1 MLIKSLKILHTLG
14 AIGLTGAVA
23 VHLILL
29 GIAPDPEAIQEY
41 AVIRGS
47 IAAIANWLL
56 LPSLAVVFLSGLLS
70 MALYAGFRQAGWV
83 WIKGILSFS
92 IFSATLAF
100 IHGNAMQTAAAAEAA
115 AAGRIGVDEIPR
127 YVNNE
132 PLVLWVVLIICI
144 ANVVLGVWRPR
155 WRSYLDRPRRSV
167 DAEQGGAGAS

>member
-14 AIGLTGAVA
+14 AIGFTGAVA

-29 GIAPDPEAIQEY
+29 GLAPEPTTAIEEY

-47 IAAIANWLL
+47 IAAIGNWLL
-56 LPSLAVVFLSGLLS
+56 LPSMAVVFLSGLIS
-70 MALYAGFRQAGWV
+70 MALYTGFRQAGWV

-100 IHGNAMQTAAAAEAA
+100 IHGNAVQVAAAAEAA

-127 YVNNE
+127 NVHNE

-155 WRSYLDRPRRSV
+155 RLPGVMELGNR
-167 DAEQGGAGAS
+167 